1 MKIKRDADER
11 KMRGNCTFFT
21 PTRIFPGLGHLPL
34 HNVGI
39 TTVPNPQTTWW
50 PVRGD
55 RMAIGQGQKDPWIS
69 LRFTSYKERPR
80 ADFVLAF
87 LELFENIK
95 FNDENLFSADKFRIF
110 EIKISK
116 SRNSFFLLFHTLKI

>member
-11 KMRGNCTFFT
+11 KVRGNCTFFT

-34 HNVGI
+34 HNAGI

-55 RMAIGQGQKDPWIS
+55 RMAKGRKTLGFLSCLHPIKRGQGQILS
-69 LRFTSYKERPR
+69 L
-80 ADFVLAF
+80 
-87 LELFENIK
+87 LFWNFFRKIK
-95 FNDENLFSADKFRIF
+95 FNDKNIFSENKFRIF
-110 EIKISK
+110 WINISK
-116 SRNSFFLLFHTLKI
+116 SRNSYFSAFSYLKM